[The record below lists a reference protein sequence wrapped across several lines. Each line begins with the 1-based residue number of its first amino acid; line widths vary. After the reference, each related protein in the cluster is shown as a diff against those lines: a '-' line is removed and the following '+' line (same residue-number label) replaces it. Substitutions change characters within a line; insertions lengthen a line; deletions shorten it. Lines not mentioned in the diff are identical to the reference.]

1 MFETGPIRKNF
12 RRAGQVDNSILV
24 LGFNSGAWLFKGG
37 VARGKRKGQ
46 LYVYVH
52 PQICLVVVIAWVR
65 IVVIAQGVKT
75 ELVVLPE

>member
-1 MFETGPIRKNF
+1 M
-12 RRAGQVDNSILV
+12 

-52 PQICLVVVIAWVR
+52 PQICLVVVIAWV
-65 IVVIAQGVKT
+65 VSVIAQGVKT